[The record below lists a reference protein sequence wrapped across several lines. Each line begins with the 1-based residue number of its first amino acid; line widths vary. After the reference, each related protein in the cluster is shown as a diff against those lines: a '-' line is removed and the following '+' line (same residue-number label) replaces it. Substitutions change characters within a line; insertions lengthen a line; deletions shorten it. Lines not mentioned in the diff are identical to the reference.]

1 MADTWAAI
9 NSLLGSR
16 FSDHAAAQAALE
28 KALSA
33 GTSRLGELYND
44 DAVAAVAA
52 VMDNPDADP
61 PVAYVAGVAA
71 VPATKKTIVAAD
83 IIDIVALTLIDIVE
97 TNEDYDAKVAAD
109 VAAAATTAEITAA
122 LKPA

>member
-1 MADTWAAI
+1 MADTWTAI

-16 FSDHAAAQAALE
+16 FSDPTAAQAALE
-28 KALSA
+28 KALNA
-33 GTSRLGELYND
+33 ATSRLGQLYND
-44 DAVAAVAA
+44 DAVVE
-52 VMDNPDADP
+52 VERDPDADP

-71 VPATKKTIVAAD
+71 TTRTAVAAD

-97 TNEDYDAKVAAD
+97 TNEDYDARVAAD
-109 VAAAATTAEITAA
+109 VAAKATTAA

>member
-16 FSDHAAAQAALE
+16 FSDPTAAQTALE

-61 PVAYVAGVAA
+61 PVAYVEGVSA

-97 TNEDYDAKVAAD
+97 TNEDYNAKVAAD
-109 VAAAATTAEITAA
+109 VAARATTAA